1 MKEPEPVYNW
11 LSLLHQFIATSPHF
25 PGCPKRQNGIN
36 NPEKMRLK
44 NKIALITGG
53 ANGIGLATTERF
65 AREGAKIILWDVS
78 GKGNDVAGRLKSEG
92 HEIVFKQVSVTH
104 QHEVQQAV
112 AEARAHFGRIDILIN
127 NAGITK
133 DRTLLK
139 MSKQE
144 WDDVIAVNLTGVFN
158 CTQAVAPVMKEQNY
172 GRIISASSNVAIRG
186 NFGQTNYVATKSA
199 IIGMT
204 KVWAMELGRFGITAN
219 CIAPGFI
226 HTAMTDAMPEEVR
239 KQSLP
244 HIPLGKWGVPDDIAN
259 GYLYLASDEAS
270 FVSGICL
277 TIDGGASR

>member
-1 MKEPEPVYNW
+1 
-11 LSLLHQFIATSPHF
+11 
-25 PGCPKRQNGIN
+25 
-36 NPEKMRLK
+36 MRLK
-44 NKIALITGG
+44 DKVALITGS
-53 ANGIGLATTERF
+53 AHGIGLATAERF
-65 AREGAKIILWDVS
+65 AKEGAKLILWDIS
-78 GKGNDVAGRLKSEG
+78 DQGADMVALLKKEG
-92 HEIVFKQVSVTH
+92 FEALFKKISVTNAD
-104 QHEVQQAV
+104 EVQKAV
-112 AEARAHFGRIDILIN
+112 DEAREHFGRIDILIN

-158 CTQAVAPVMKEQNY
+158 CTQAVAPIMKAQNY
-172 GRIISASSNVAIRG
+172 GRIVSASSNVAIRG
-186 NFGQTNYVATKSA
+186 NYGQTNYVATKSA

-204 KVWAMELGRFGITAN
+204 KVWAMELGRFGITVN

-239 KQSLP
+239 NQTMPL
-244 HIPLGKWGVPDDIAN
+244 IPLGKWGVADDIAN

-277 TIDGGASR
+277 TIDGGAAR

>member
-1 MKEPEPVYNW
+1 
-11 LSLLHQFIATSPHF
+11 
-25 PGCPKRQNGIN
+25 
-36 NPEKMRLK
+36 MRLK
-44 NKIALITGG
+44 DKVALITGG
-53 ANGIGLATTERF
+53 GNGIGLATTKRF

-78 GKGNDVAGRLKSEG
+78 DKGNDVAERLKNDG
-92 HEIVFKQVSVTH
+92 HEAVFKKVSVTDEDAVK
-104 QHEVQQAV
+104 QATIEAQQQ
-112 AEARAHFGRIDILIN
+112 FGRIDILIN

-139 MSKQE
+139 MSKEE

-158 CTQAVAPVMKEQNY
+158 CTQAVAPLMKEQNY
-172 GRIISASSNVAIRG
+172 GRIVSASSNVAIRG

-204 KVWAMELGRFGITAN
+204 KVWAMELGRYNITVN

-226 HTAMTDAMPEEVR
+226 TTAMTDLMPEEVR
-239 KQSLP
+239 RQTIP
-244 HIPLGKWGVPDDIAN
+244 GIPLGHWGTPDDIAN

-277 TIDGGASR
+277 TIDGGAAR

>member
-1 MKEPEPVYNW
+1 
-11 LSLLHQFIATSPHF
+11 
-25 PGCPKRQNGIN
+25 
-36 NPEKMRLK
+36 MRLK
-44 NKIALITGG
+44 GKIALITGG

-65 AREGAKIILWDVS
+65 AKEGAKIIIWDLS
-78 GKGNDVAGRLKSEG
+78 DKGNEVVKQLNREG
-92 HEIVFKQVSVTH
+92 CDAMFKKVSVTDKN
-104 QHEVQQAV
+104 EVEAAV
-112 AEARAHFGRIDILIN
+112 AEARKHFDRIDILIN

-139 MSKQE
+139 MSKEE

-158 CTQAVAPVMKEQNY
+158 CTQAVAPIMKEQMY
-172 GRIISASSNVAIRG
+172 GRIVSASSNVAIRG

-204 KVWAMELGRFGITAN
+204 KVWAMELGRYGITVN

-226 HTAMTDAMPEEVR
+226 QTAMTEAMPEEV
-239 KQSLP
+239 KKNSIA
-244 HIPLGKWGVPDDIAN
+244 HIPIGHWGVPEDIAN

-277 TIDGGASR
+277 TIDGGAAR

>member
-1 MKEPEPVYNW
+1 
-11 LSLLHQFIATSPHF
+11 
-25 PGCPKRQNGIN
+25 
-36 NPEKMRLK
+36 MRLK
-44 NKIALITGG
+44 EKIALITGG
-53 ANGIGLATTERF
+53 ANGIGLATVERF

-78 GKGNDVAGRLKSEG
+78 GQGNDVVEKLIKEG
-92 HEIVFKQVSVTH
+92 HEAIFKKISVTNMD
-104 QHEVQQAV
+104 EVEKAV
-112 AEARAHFGRIDILIN
+112 AEAREHFGRIDILIN
-127 NAGITK
+127 NAGITR

-158 CTQAVAPVMKEQNY
+158 CTKAVAPIMKAQNY
-172 GRIISASSNVAIRG
+172 GRIVSASSNVAIRG
-186 NFGQTNYVATKSA
+186 NYGQTNYVATKSA

-226 HTAMTDAMPEEVR
+226 QTAMTGAMPEEVR
-239 KQSLP
+239 NQSIP
-244 HIPLGKWGVPDDIAN
+244 QIPLGKWGVPDDIAN

-277 TIDGGASR
+277 TIDGGAAR

>member
-1 MKEPEPVYNW
+1 MMQRHKRIPYIRQYPV
-11 LSLLHQFIATSPHF
+11 
-25 PGCPKRQNGIN
+25 GCRNKFDITFTLYKLALKPAN
-36 NPEKMRLK
+36 MRLK
-44 NKIALITGG
+44 DKVALITGG

-65 AREGAKIILWDVS
+65 AKEGAKIILWDVS
-78 GKGNDVAGRLKSEG
+78 DKGNDVVERLKKEG
-92 HEIVFKQVSVTH
+92 HEAIFQKVSVTDED
-104 QHEVQQAV
+104 EVQNAV
-112 AEARAHFGRIDILIN
+112 AEAHAHFGRIDILIN

-144 WDDVIAVNLTGVFN
+144 WDDVIGVNLTGVFN
-158 CTQAVAPVMKEQNY
+158 CTQAVAPIMKEQNY
-172 GRIISASSNVAIRG
+172 GRIVSASSNVAIRG
-186 NFGQTNYVATKSA
+186 NYGQTNYVATKSA

-226 HTAMTDAMPEEVR
+226 TTAMTDLMPEEIR
-239 KQSLP
+239 KQTLP
-244 HIPLGKWGVPDDIAN
+244 SIPLGKWGVPEDIAN

-277 TIDGGASR
+277 TIDGGAAR

>member
-1 MKEPEPVYNW
+1 MLTLVRIFSTIFPVDEFHN
-11 LSLLHQFIATSPHF
+11 QQ
-25 PGCPKRQNGIN
+25 R
-36 NPEKMRLK
+36 MRLK

-53 ANGIGLATTERF
+53 ANGIGLATATRF
-65 AREGAKIILWDVS
+65 AKEGAKIILWDLS
-78 GKGNDVAGRLKSEG
+78 ATGNEVVEGLKKEG
-92 HEIVFKQVSVTH
+92 HEAVFKKISVSN
-104 QHEVQQAV
+104 EANVQAAV
-112 AEARAHFGRIDILIN
+112 AEAREHFGRIDILIN

-158 CTQAVAPVMKEQNY
+158 CTQAVAPIMKAQNY
-172 GRIISASSNVAIRG
+172 GRIVSASSNVAIRG
-186 NFGQTNYVATKSA
+186 NYGQTNYVATKSA

-204 KVWAMELGRFGITAN
+204 KVWALELGRFGITVN

-226 HTAMTDAMPEEVR
+226 QTAMTDAMPEEVR
-239 KQSLP
+239 QNSLV
-244 HIPLGKWGVPDDIAN
+244 HIPVGHWGVPEDIAN

-277 TIDGGASR
+277 TIDGGAAR

>member
-1 MKEPEPVYNW
+1 
-11 LSLLHQFIATSPHF
+11 
-25 PGCPKRQNGIN
+25 
-36 NPEKMRLK
+36 MRLK
-44 NKIALITGG
+44 DKVALITGG

-65 AREGAKIILWDVS
+65 AKEGAKIILWDVS
-78 GKGNDVAGRLKSEG
+78 DKGNEVEKRLKKKGFEA
-92 HEIVFKQVSVTH
+92 IFQKVSVTNKD
-104 QHEVQQAV
+104 EVENAV
-112 AEARAHFGRIDILIN
+112 AEAREHFGRIDILIN

-158 CTQAVAPVMKEQNY
+158 CTQAVAPIMKEQNY
-172 GRIISASSNVAIRG
+172 GRIVSASSNVAIRG

-204 KVWAMELGRFGITAN
+204 KVWAMELGRFGITVN

-226 HTAMTDAMPEEVR
+226 QTAMTDLMPEEAR
-239 KQSLP
+239 KQTIA
-244 HIPLGKWGVPDDIAN
+244 HIPLGHWGVPDDIAN

-277 TIDGGASR
+277 TIDGGAAR